1 MLNLALALTL
11 VTLPNSAPVA
21 KGTAVSFP
29 WLFANGNVTSR
40 TMTNQVA
47 DEVLTKAGFSALS
60 QESAAATWK
69 SAGLA
74 EPNPGVWPS
83 ASALQKFGQA
93 AKVDKI
99 LYGKVSWRT
108 RSVWVNTGPKTISTA
123 SVTAY
128 VFDVAR
134 GRNVYSRTK
143 VQARSD
149 EKPSVNRVAE
159 AILSSPLINSKGDD
173 STSREQR
180 AVQLGL
186 ALAYRDWVRSSLR

>member
-11 VTLPNSAPVA
+11 VTLPNSAPIA
-21 KGTAVSFP
+21 KGTADSFP

-47 DEVLTKAGFSALS
+47 DEVLTKAGYSALS

-83 ASALQKFGQA
+83 AAALRKFGKA

-108 RSVWVNTGPKTISTA
+108 RSIWVNTGPKTISTA

-149 EKPSVNRVAE
+149 EKANVLKVVE
-159 AILSSPLINSKGDD
+159 AILTTPLVSTTGDD
-173 STSREQR
+173 STTQQQR

>member
-1 MLNLALALTL
+1 
-11 VTLPNSAPVA
+11 
-21 KGTAVSFP
+21 
-29 WLFANGNVTSR
+29 
-40 TMTNQVA
+40 
-47 DEVLTKAGFSALS
+47 
-60 QESAAATWK
+60 
-69 SAGLA
+69 LA

-83 ASALQKFGQA
+83 ASALQKFGRA

-108 RSVWVNTGPKTISTA
+108 RSVWVNTGQKTISTA

-159 AILSSPLINSKGDD
+159 AILSSPLITSKGDD
-173 STSREQR
+173 STSRE
-180 AVQLGL
+180 
-186 ALAYRDWVRSSLR
+186 